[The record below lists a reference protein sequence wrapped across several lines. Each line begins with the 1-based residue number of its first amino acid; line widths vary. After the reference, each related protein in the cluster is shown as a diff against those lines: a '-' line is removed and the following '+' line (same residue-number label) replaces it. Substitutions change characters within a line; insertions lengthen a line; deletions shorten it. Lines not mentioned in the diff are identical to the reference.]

1 MVGFFDFLKVS
12 KTNTPHFRFLY
23 KITLMKHFIFA
34 LLFLILM
41 SSCGVLQT
49 QRTKN
54 IDYLSAT
61 EGLPAKTLNVFAPKK
76 AKNAPVLIFI
86 HGGSWHS
93 GRKEIYDFMGNRFA
107 AKGVISV
114 IIDYPLA
121 PAYQLPAMEKAS
133 ALAIQWVK
141 ENIASYGG
149 DPTNM
154 YVSGHSAGGHLA
166 ALVAIKDE
174 PWKELGMTNPLK
186 GAILNDPAGLDWY
199 WFLNELKEKYN
210 KEDNYDAFTADPTV
224 WKTYSPIYYLD
235 SKEIPMLVMEGERT
249 YPGIKLTVERFR
261 KAAEEKGLKLD
272 YSFYPK
278 TKHIPMVTQF
288 FFPWSKGYK
297 DVLNFMEVGQ

>member
-1 MVGFFDFLKVS
+1 
-12 KTNTPHFRFLY
+12 
-23 KITLMKHFIFA
+23 MKPSIFS
-34 LLFLILM
+34 LLILILL
-41 SSCGVLQT
+41 SSCGVLKT
-49 QRTKN
+49 QRNKN
-54 IDYLSAT
+54 ISYMEAT
-61 EGLPAKTLNVFAPKK
+61 ATLPQKSLNVFAPKK

-93 GRKEIYDFMGNRFA
+93 GRKEIYDFMGNRLA
-107 AKGVISV
+107 AKGVVSV

-121 PAYQLPAMEKAS
+121 PDYQLPAMEKAS
-133 ALAIQWVK
+133 VLAIQWVK

-149 DPTNM
+149 DSNNI

-166 ALVAIKDE
+166 ALAAIKKG
-174 PWKELGMTNPLK
+174 PWAELGVSNPLK

-199 WFLNELKEKYN
+199 WFLTELKEKYN
-210 KEDNYDAFTADPTV
+210 KEDNYDAFTSDPAV
-224 WKTYSPIYYLD
+224 WKAFSPIYFLEG
-235 SKEIPMLVMEGERT
+235 KQIPLLIMEGERT

-261 KAAEEKGLKLD
+261 KAAEEKAMELD

-297 DVLNFMEVGQ
+297 DVLEFMEVEK

>member
-1 MVGFFDFLKVS
+1 
-12 KTNTPHFRFLY
+12 
-23 KITLMKHFIFA
+23 MKPSIFS
-34 LLFLILM
+34 LLILILL
-41 SSCGVLQT
+41 SSCGVLKT
-49 QRTKN
+49 QRNKN
-54 IDYLSAT
+54 ISYMEAT
-61 EGLPAKTLNVFAPKK
+61 ATLPQKSLNVFAPKK

-93 GRKEIYDFMGNRFA
+93 GKKEIYDFMGNRFA
-107 AKGVISV
+107 AKGVVSV

-121 PAYQLPAMEKAS
+121 PDYQLPAMEKAS
-133 ALAIQWVK
+133 VLAIQWVK

-149 DPTNM
+149 DPNNI

-166 ALVAIKDE
+166 ALAAIKKG
-174 PWKELGMTNPLK
+174 PWAELGVSNPLK

-199 WFLNELKEKYN
+199 WFLTELKEKYN
-210 KEDNYDAFTADPTV
+210 KEDNYDAFTSDPAV
-224 WKTYSPIYYLD
+224 WKAFSPIYFLEG
-235 SKEIPMLVMEGERT
+235 KQIPLLIMEGERT

-261 KAAEEKGLKLD
+261 KAAEEKAMELD

-297 DVLNFMEVGQ
+297 DVLEFMEVEK